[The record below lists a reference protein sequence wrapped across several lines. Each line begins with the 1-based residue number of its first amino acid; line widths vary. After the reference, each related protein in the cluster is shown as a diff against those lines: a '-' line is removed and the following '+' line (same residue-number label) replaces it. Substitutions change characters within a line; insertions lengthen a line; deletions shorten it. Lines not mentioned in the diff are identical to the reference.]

1 MNKNHPLKPRELVSK
16 LDHYIIGQNEAKK
29 SVAIAVRNRWRR
41 QQVGGEMEK
50 EIYPNNIIMIGP
62 TGVGKT
68 EVARRLSMI
77 VDAPY
82 VKMEATKF
90 TEVGY
95 IGRDVESMVRS
106 LMDVAVKMVGS
117 QKREGVRGKAE
128 ELSENRILEQLLPA
142 SPEEDMSATREK
154 LRERLRKGIFED
166 RKIEIDLQ
174 KRERPLIEVLG
185 AIGPEELNIGL
196 QDALS
201 NLMPTSTKK
210 KFITVKEARE
220 IFIKEESDKLIDRE
234 ELIEEAKWKTE
245 NSGIIFIDEIDKIV
259 SEGSRSGPDVSRQG
273 VQRDLLPLVEGT
285 TVNTKYGPV
294 NTDHILFISAGA
306 FTSTSPA
313 DLIPELQGR
322 FPIRVEFNDL
332 TREDFLRILIE
343 PDNSLVKQYKALF
356 LAEGYKLDFT
366 DKALALIAD
375 YSKRVNEISENIGA
389 RRLQTVMNAL
399 LEDYLFG
406 MPDIPEKQINIDEK
420 YVEEKLEKI
429 VEDKELSRYIL

>member
-1 MNKNHPLKPRELVSK
+1 MNKNHQLKPKEIVEK
-16 LDHYIIGQNEAKK
+16 LDHYIIGQDDAKK
-29 SVAIAVRNRWRR
+29 AVAIAVRNRWRR
-41 QQVGGEMEK
+41 QQVGGDMEK

-77 VDAPY
+77 VDAPF

-106 LMDVAVKMVGS
+106 LMDVAVKIVQS
-117 QKREGVRGKAE
+117 RKIEEVREKAE
-128 ELSENRILEQLLPA
+128 ELAENKIIDHLLP
-142 SPEEDMSATREK
+142 SLTTDDMSESREK
-154 LRERLRKGIFED
+154 MKERLRQGLFED
-166 RKIEIDLQ
+166 RKIEIDL
-174 KRERPLIEVLG
+174 KKKERPFIEVLG
-185 AIGPEELNIGL
+185 AVGPEELNIGL

-201 NLMPTSTKK
+201 NLMPKSTKK

-220 IFIKEESDKLIDRE
+220 IFIREESDKLIDRE

-245 NSGIIFIDEIDKIV
+245 NSGIVFLDEIDKIV
-259 SEGSRSGPDVSRQG
+259 SQGSMSGPDVSRQG

-294 NTDHILFISAGA
+294 VTDHVLFVSAGS
-306 FTSTSPA
+306 FSSSSPA

-332 TREDFLRILIE
+332 TRDDFRRILVE

-356 LAEGYKLDFT
+356 KAEGYKLEFT
-366 DKALALIAD
+366 EDALNLIAD

-399 LEDYLFG
+399 LEDYLFE
-406 MPDIPEKQINIDEK
+406 MPGLENKQIKIDK
-420 YVEEKLEKI
+420 DYVVEKLDKI
-429 VEDKELSRYIL
+429 VRDEDLSRYIL

>member
-95 IGRDVESMVRS
+95 IGRDVEAMVRS

-117 QKREGVRGKAE
+117 QKREGVREKAE
-128 ELSENRILEQLLPA
+128 EMAENRILEQLLPA

-245 NSGIIFIDEIDKIV
+245 NSGVIFIDEIDKIV

-429 VEDKELSRYIL
+429 VEDKDLSRYIL

>member
-1 MNKNHPLKPRELVSK
+1 VNKNHPLKPRELVSK

>member
-95 IGRDVESMVRS
+95 IGRDVEAMVRS

-128 ELSENRILEQLLPA
+128 ELAENRILEQLLPA

-220 IFIKEESDKLIDRE
+220 IFIKEESDRLIDRE

>member
-95 IGRDVESMVRS
+95 IGRDVEAMVRS

-117 QKREGVRGKAE
+117 QKREGVRAKAE
-128 ELSENRILEQLLPA
+128 ELAENRILEQLLPA

-174 KRERPLIEVLG
+174 KKERPLIEVLG

-220 IFIKEESDKLIDRE
+220 IFIKEESDRLIDRE

>member
-1 MNKNHPLKPRELVSK
+1 MNKNHQLKPKEIVEK
-16 LDHYIIGQNEAKK
+16 LDHYIIGQDDAKK
-29 SVAIAVRNRWRR
+29 AVAIAVRNRWRR
-41 QQVGGEMEK
+41 QQVGGDMEK

-77 VDAPY
+77 VDAPF

-106 LMDVAVKMVGS
+106 LMDVAVKIVQS
-117 QKREGVRGKAE
+117 RKIEEVREKAE
-128 ELSENRILEQLLPA
+128 ELAENKIIDHLLP
-142 SPEEDMSATREK
+142 SLTTDDMSESREK
-154 LRERLRKGIFED
+154 MKERLRQGLFED
-166 RKIEIDLQ
+166 RKIEIDL
-174 KRERPLIEVLG
+174 KKKERPFIEVLG
-185 AIGPEELNIGL
+185 AVGPEELNIGL

-201 NLMPTSTKK
+201 NLMPKSTKK

-220 IFIKEESDKLIDRE
+220 IFIREESDKLIDRE

-245 NSGIIFIDEIDKIV
+245 NSGIVFLDEIDKIV
-259 SEGSRSGPDVSRQG
+259 SQGSMSGPDVSRQG

-294 NTDHILFISAGA
+294 VTDHILFVSAGS
-306 FTSTSPA
+306 FSSSSPA

-332 TREDFLRILIE
+332 TRGDFRRILVE

-356 LAEGYKLDFT
+356 KAEGYKLEFT
-366 DKALALIAD
+366 EDALNLIAD

-399 LEDYLFG
+399 LEDYLFE
-406 MPDIPEKQINIDEK
+406 MPGLKNTQIEIDK
-420 YVEEKLEKI
+420 DYVVEKLDKI
-429 VEDKELSRYIL
+429 VRDEDLSRYIL

>member
-1 MNKNHPLKPRELVSK
+1 MKNNHPLKPREIVEK
-16 LDHYIIGQNEAKK
+16 LDRYIIGQDESKK

-77 VDAPY
+77 VDAPF

-106 LMDVAVKMVGS
+106 LMDVSVKMVGS
-117 QKREGVRGKAE
+117 RKREEVREKAE
-128 ELSENRILEQLLPA
+128 ELAERRILENFLPA
-142 SPEEDMSATREK
+142 STDEDVSETREK
-154 LRERLRKGIFED
+154 LRERLRQGVFED

-174 KRERPLIEVLG
+174 KKERPFIEVLG

-201 NLMPTSTKK
+201 SLMPKSKKK

-245 NSGIIFIDEIDKIV
+245 NSGMIFIDEIDKIV
-259 SEGSRSGPDVSRQG
+259 SHGSLSGPDISRQG

-294 NTDHILFISAGA
+294 NTDHILFISAGS
-306 FTSTSPA
+306 FSSCSPA

-322 FPIRVEFNDL
+322 FPIRVEFKDL
-332 TREDFLRILIE
+332 TREDFRRILVE

-356 LAEGYKLDFT
+356 QAEGYQLEFT
-366 DKALALIAD
+366 EKALDLIAD
-375 YSKRVNEISENIGA
+375 YSVRVNETSENIGA

-399 LEDYLFG
+399 LEDYLFE
-406 MPDIPEKQINIDEK
+406 MPELSEKLIKINEM
-420 YVEEKLEKI
+420 YVEEKLDKI
-429 VEDKELSRYIL
+429 VSDEDLSRYIL

>member
-16 LDHYIIGQNEAKK
+16 LDHYIIGQSEAKK

-95 IGRDVESMVRS
+95 IGRDVEAMVRS

-117 QKREGVRGKAE
+117 QKREGVRAKAE
-128 ELSENRILEQLLPA
+128 ELAENRILEQLLPA

-154 LRERLRKGIFED
+154 LRKRLRKGIFED

-185 AIGPEELNIGL
+185 AMGPEELNIGL

-245 NSGIIFIDEIDKIV
+245 NSGVIFIDEIDKIV

-366 DKALALIAD
+366 DKALSLIAD

-406 MPDIPEKQINIDEK
+406 MPDIPEKHINIDEK

>member
-1 MNKNHPLKPRELVSK
+1 MNKNHQLKPKEIVEK
-16 LDHYIIGQNEAKK
+16 LDHYIIGQDDAKK
-29 SVAIAVRNRWRR
+29 AVAIAVRNRWRR
-41 QQVGGEMEK
+41 QQVGGDMEK

-77 VDAPY
+77 VDAPF

-106 LMDVAVKMVGS
+106 LMDVAVKIVQS
-117 QKREGVRGKAE
+117 RKIEEVREKAE
-128 ELSENRILEQLLPA
+128 ELAENKIIDHLLP
-142 SPEEDMSATREK
+142 SLTTDDMSESKEK
-154 LRERLRKGIFED
+154 MKERLRQGLFED
-166 RKIEIDLQ
+166 RKIEIDL
-174 KRERPLIEVLG
+174 KKKERPFIEVLG
-185 AIGPEELNIGL
+185 AVGPEELNIGL

-201 NLMPTSTKK
+201 NLMPKSTKK

-220 IFIKEESDKLIDRE
+220 IFIREEADKLIDRE

-245 NSGIIFIDEIDKIV
+245 NSGIVFLDEIDKIV
-259 SEGSRSGPDVSRQG
+259 SQGSMSGPDVSRQG

-294 NTDHILFISAGA
+294 VTDHILFVSAGS
-306 FTSTSPA
+306 FSSSSPA

-322 FPIRVEFNDL
+322 FPIRVEFKDL
-332 TREDFLRILIE
+332 TRDDFRRILVE

-356 LAEGYKLDFT
+356 KAEGYKLEFT
-366 DKALALIAD
+366 EEALNLIAD

-399 LEDYLFG
+399 LEDYLFE
-406 MPDIPEKQINIDEK
+406 MPGLKKTQIKIDK
-420 YVEEKLEKI
+420 DYVVEKLDKI
-429 VEDKELSRYIL
+429 VRDEDLSRYIL

>member
-1 MNKNHPLKPRELVSK
+1 
-16 LDHYIIGQNEAKK
+16 
-29 SVAIAVRNRWRR
+29 
-41 QQVGGEMEK
+41 
-50 EIYPNNIIMIGP
+50 
-62 TGVGKT
+62 
-68 EVARRLSMI
+68 
-77 VDAPY
+77 
-82 VKMEATKF
+82 
-90 TEVGY
+90 
-95 IGRDVESMVRS
+95 
-106 LMDVAVKMVGS
+106 
-117 QKREGVRGKAE
+117 
-128 ELSENRILEQLLPA
+128 
-142 SPEEDMSATREK
+142 
-154 LRERLRKGIFED
+154 
-166 RKIEIDLQ
+166 
-174 KRERPLIEVLG
+174 
-185 AIGPEELNIGL
+185 
-196 QDALS
+196 
-201 NLMPTSTKK
+201 
-210 KFITVKEARE
+210 
-220 IFIKEESDKLIDRE
+220 
-234 ELIEEAKWKTE
+234 
-245 NSGIIFIDEIDKIV
+245 IFIDEIDKIV

>member
-1 MNKNHPLKPRELVSK
+1 MNKNHQLKPKEIVEK
-16 LDHYIIGQNEAKK
+16 LDHYIIGQDDAKK
-29 SVAIAVRNRWRR
+29 AVAIAVRNRWRR
-41 QQVGGEMEK
+41 QQVGGDMEK

-68 EVARRLSMI
+68 EVARRLSLI
-77 VDAPY
+77 VDAPF

-106 LMDVAVKMVGS
+106 LMDVAVKIVQS
-117 QKREGVRGKAE
+117 RKIEEVREKAE
-128 ELSENRILEQLLPA
+128 ELAESRIIDHLLP
-142 SPEEDMSATREK
+142 SLKTEDMSESREK
-154 LRERLRKGIFED
+154 LKERLRQGLLED
-166 RKIEIDLQ
+166 RKIEIDL
-174 KRERPLIEVLG
+174 KKKERPFIEVLG
-185 AIGPEELNIGL
+185 AVGPEELNIGL

-201 NLMPTSTKK
+201 NLMPKSTKK

-220 IFIKEESDKLIDRE
+220 IFIREESDKLIDRE

-245 NSGIIFIDEIDKIV
+245 NSGIVFLDEIDKIV
-259 SEGSRSGPDVSRQG
+259 SQGSMSGPDVSRQG

-294 NTDHILFISAGA
+294 VTDHVLFVSAGS
-306 FTSTSPA
+306 FSSSSPA

-332 TREDFLRILIE
+332 TRDDFRRILVE

-356 LAEGYKLDFT
+356 KAEGYKLEFT
-366 DKALALIAD
+366 EDALNLIAD
-375 YSKRVNEISENIGA
+375 YSKRVNEMSENIGA

-399 LEDYLFG
+399 LEDYLFE
-406 MPDIPEKQINIDEK
+406 MPGLKNTLIKIDK
-420 YVEEKLEKI
+420 DYVVEKLDKI
-429 VEDKELSRYIL
+429 VRDEDLSRYIL

>member
-1 MNKNHPLKPRELVSK
+1 VNKNHPLKPRELVSK

-95 IGRDVESMVRS
+95 IGRDVEAMVRS

-117 QKREGVRGKAE
+117 QKREGVREKAE
-128 ELSENRILEQLLPA
+128 EMAENRILEQLLPA

-245 NSGIIFIDEIDKIV
+245 NSGVIFIDEIDKIV

-429 VEDKELSRYIL
+429 VEDKDLSRYIL